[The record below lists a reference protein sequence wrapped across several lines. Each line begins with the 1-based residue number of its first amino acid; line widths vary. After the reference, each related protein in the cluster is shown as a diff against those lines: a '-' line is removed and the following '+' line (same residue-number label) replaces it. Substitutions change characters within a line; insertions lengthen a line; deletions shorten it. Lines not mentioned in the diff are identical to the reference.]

1 MQLTEDDLYRSS
13 TQFRNWSFTASQL
26 AAQRLK
32 INVQATERVKANV
45 ARLRAQRGNDAV
57 DNNGVDS
64 GMDKENGSGTSGA
77 NTPDARMQTVTEIN
91 CLTAEEELKIVNEF
105 CERAIALGNHYSFP
119 LNVVVRLSLLPQTTV
134 TLKEKA
140 TPTNTTP
147 RQHASN
153 SSAASTSTTHP

>member
-57 DNNGVDS
+57 DNDAVGS

-91 CLTAEEELKIVNEF
+91 CLTADEELKIINEF

-119 LNVVVRLSLLPQTTV
+119 LNVVVRPIYTPQPYIS
-134 TLKEKA
+134 KNRREK
-140 TPTNTTP
+140 
-147 RQHASN
+147 
-153 SSAASTSTTHP
+153 

>member
-64 GMDKENGSGTSGA
+64 GVEKENGSGTSGA
-77 NTPDARMQTVTEIN
+77 NTPDARMQTVTEVN
-91 CLTAEEELKIVNEF
+91 CLTAEEEMKIINEF

-119 LNVVVRLSLLPQTTV
+119 LNVVVRLSILPQHYCFEREV
-134 TLKEKA
+134 K
-140 TPTNTTP
+140 
-147 RQHASN
+147 
-153 SSAASTSTTHP
+153 